1 MEKVN
6 IFIRACLIPMFFQ
19 DIFAFKLIKFILAL
33 LNRAQGF
40 RVALDLFVKT
50 FLFTTSSVF
59 VAQI

>member
-6 IFIRACLIPMFFQ
+6 IFIGACLIPMLFQ
-19 DIFAFKLIKFILAL
+19 GMFAFKFILAL

-50 FLFTTSSVF
+50 FLFMTSSVF
-59 VAQI
+59 VAQS